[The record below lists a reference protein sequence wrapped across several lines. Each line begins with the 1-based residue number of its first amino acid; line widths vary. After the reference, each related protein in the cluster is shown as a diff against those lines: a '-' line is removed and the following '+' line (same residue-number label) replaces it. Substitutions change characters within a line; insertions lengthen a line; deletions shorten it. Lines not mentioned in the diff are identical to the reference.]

1 MGQKKKILLFGRG
14 MVYERKKEVLFRDY
28 EVEAFLD
35 NAISESDDSVTD
47 ERTGVPV
54 IHPASIARYPESPV
68 VLLSYALGDMY
79 RQLLDLGV
87 SKKRIWFGVSMSPY
101 DTFEKM
107 LFESNGRL
115 VPEGREIFYINEEQK
130 LRVRVN
136 SSDLG
141 DLRKTLQ
148 ENIRYPDAGKIID
161 CLPLHPLD
169 DAYGMNRGTPV
180 DRYYI
185 EQFLESQKEWI
196 HGTVMEIGDR
206 AYTLKFGG
214 DRVADSIVL
223 HVDQAVPEN
232 HQIKGN
238 FATGEGLK
246 EESVDCLICTQTL
259 PFIYDIHSAVNH
271 MMRILRRGGTILMT
285 VGGISQIIQYEKIH
299 YGHFWSFT
307 DQSLKRIFEENPE
320 VDSVEIFTYGNVKTA
335 AAFLY
340 GISFEELSRT
350 DLEPCDPSYQLII
363 GAVVRK
369 K

>member
-1 MGQKKKILLFGRG
+1 
-14 MVYERKKEVLFRDY
+14 MVYERKKEALFRDY

-35 NAISESDDSVTD
+35 NAIAESDDSVID
-47 ERTGVPV
+47 EKTGIPV
-54 IHPASIARYPESPV
+54 IHPAGISRYPELPII
-68 VLLSYALGDMY
+68 LLSYALGDMY
-79 RQLLDLGV
+79 CQLLDLGV
-87 SKKRIWFGVSMSPY
+87 SKKRIQFGVSMSPY
-101 DTFEKM
+101 NTFEEM

-115 VPEGREIFYINEEQK
+115 VPEEREIFYINEK
-130 LRVRVN
+130 LGLRVRVN

-141 DLRKTLQ
+141 ELKKEFQ
-148 ENIRYPDAGKIID
+148 GSIRCPDASKIIN

-206 AYTLKFGG
+206 AYTLKFG
-214 DRVADSIVL
+214 RNRIADSIVL
-223 HVDQAVPEN
+223 HVDQALPEN
-232 HQIKGN
+232 HQIKGD
-238 FATGEGLK
+238 FSTGEGLTEK
-246 EESVDCLICTQTL
+246 SIDCLICTQTL
-259 PFIYDIHSAVNH
+259 PFIYDVHSAANH
-271 MMRILRRGGTILMT
+271 MIRILRQGGTILIT

-307 DQSLKRIFEENPE
+307 DQSLRKLFEENPE

-340 GISFEELSRT
+340 GISFEELNRT
-350 DLEPCDPSYQLII
+350 DLEPCDPNYQLII
-363 GAVVRK
+363 AAVVRK